1 MFIITFIG
9 KLILT
14 IYSAYINNDQSKNDF
29 SNVGIIIVLFSMF
42 TIDNR
47 KAFSEYKCRN
57 LISLTVGK
65 SSVISLKVSVSKPLS
80 AHYPILWY
88 NCSMLGS
95 PVAWWAPQILASVYQ
110 LRLRSLWRSDGKW
123 RTCCAGLL
131 SAQISTTTQLR
142 WQENNGR
149 RHLIAQPISHT
160 YSFSVIAQ
168 MWIFSIRLILYQCHS
183 ENLDLYVTEI

>member
-80 AHYPILWY
+80 AHYPIL
-88 NCSMLGS
+88 
-95 PVAWWAPQILASVYQ
+95 
-110 LRLRSLWRSDGKW
+110 
-123 RTCCAGLL
+123 
-131 SAQISTTTQLR
+131 
-142 WQENNGR
+142 
-149 RHLIAQPISHT
+149 
-160 YSFSVIAQ
+160 
-168 MWIFSIRLILYQCHS
+168 
-183 ENLDLYVTEI
+183 